1 MMFRPLTT
9 LAVVVVLFAACA
21 PSAPAT
27 TPTTPRDPSSAATAA
42 STAPASDPSKKTITI
57 GVTGAFNAFS
67 VADTG
72 NTASGGVSLQ
82 ELWLQSLVT
91 SAYNT
96 PAPEARIATELPS
109 IEKGTMRS
117 EPDGRM
123 TVTWKLR
130 DDVTWADDT
139 PLTAQDFV
147 FGYRIVTDDRLTFTK
162 SNFISRL
169 DSVAAP
175 DDRTFVMVWKEPF
188 YLANAIGTAQNSL
201 SPLPRHLLEAA
212 YNTGNT
218 EAFEKLPYWN
228 QQFFHVGPYRPVRFE
243 PQVELVL
250 QSVPHYFL
258 GAPKVGNIVIKFLT
272 DVNVVYASFLAGTL
286 DTALS
291 NGLTPALALELK
303 ERWEATGEGKVYT
316 TAGNTQFISFQHS
329 PEYQTEPAFLDPK
342 VRQALAYAID
352 RPAWTDVEMGGKTSG
367 LVATGLLPP
376 NHHLASYTNGSL
388 AMYTY
393 DVNKAQAM
401 LADAGWTKA
410 SDGFMTHGFDGRRF
424 KPTLWSTTESS
435 VVIVADYWKQV
446 GIDASTYVIPRA
458 RLTDRQFWQSYPSLE
473 ISARGWGDEA
483 LDRVDCLEV
492 PSPATSYGGQ
502 NRGHYCDSV
511 RMQPLLME
519 YKRSLNA
526 ADQGRL
532 LQQIAELQ
540 AQELP
545 ILQTYFSIR
554 AIPVARGTIM
564 MDDFGGGLPGSGT
577 YGSYYR
583 NGHLWDRQ

>member
-1 MMFRPLTT
+1 MILRP
-9 LAVVVVLFAACA
+9 VVLFAVALVLLTACA
-21 PSAPAT
+21 PG
-27 TPTTPRDPSSAATAA
+27 TPGPSGDPSGTTAGA
-42 STAPASDPSKKTITI
+42 PSTGDPSRKTITI
-57 GVTGAFNAFS
+57 GVTGAFTAFS

-109 IEKGTMRS
+109 LERGSMRI

-130 DDVTWADDT
+130 DDVKWADGA

-147 FGYRIVTDDRLTFTK
+147 FAYQIVTDERLTFTK
-162 SNFISRL
+162 SGFPSRL

-175 DDRTFVMVWKEPF
+175 DDRTFVMVWKEPY

-201 SPLPRHLLEAA
+201 SPLPRHVLEAP

-218 EAFEKLPYWN
+218 ETFERLPYWSE
-228 QQFFHVGPYRPVRFE
+228 QFFHVGPYRPVRFE
-243 PQVELVL
+243 PQVELAL
-250 QSVPHYFL
+250 QAVPHYFL
-258 GAPKVGNIVIKFLT
+258 GAPKVGNILVKFLT
-272 DVNVVYASFLAGTL
+272 DTNVAYASLLSGAI

-291 NGLTPALALELK
+291 NALTSALHLELQ
-303 ERWEATGEGKVYT
+303 ERWEATGEGKVHA

-329 PEYQTEPAFLDPK
+329 PEYQTEPAFFDPR

-352 RPAWTDVEMGGKTSG
+352 RPAWTDSEMGGKTSG

-393 DVNKAQAM
+393 DVTRAQAM
-401 LADAGWTKA
+401 LADAGWTKGG
-410 SDGFMTHGFDGRRF
+410 DGFITHSSDGRRF
-424 KPTLWSTTESS
+424 RPTLWSTTESS

-446 GIDASTYVIPRA
+446 GIDSSTYVIPRA
-458 RLTDRQFWQSYPSLE
+458 RLTDRQFWQSYPNLE

-483 LDRVDCLEV
+483 LDRVDCLEL

-502 NRGHYCDSV
+502 NRGHYCDPV
-511 RMQPLLME
+511 RMQPLLTE

-526 ADQGRL
+526 GDQGRY
-532 LQQIAELQ
+532 LQQIAQLS

-545 ILQTYFSIR
+545 ILQTYFSLR
-554 AIPVARGTIM
+554 AIPVARGVSM
-564 MDDFGGGLPGSGT
+564 MEDFAGGLPGSGT

-583 NGHLWDRQ
+583 NGHLWDRS

>member
-1 MMFRPLTT
+1 
-9 LAVVVVLFAACA
+9 
-21 PSAPAT
+21 
-27 TPTTPRDPSSAATAA
+27 
-42 STAPASDPSKKTITI
+42 
-57 GVTGAFNAFS
+57 
-67 VADTG
+67 
-72 NTASGGVSLQ
+72 
-82 ELWLQSLVT
+82 
-91 SAYNT
+91 
-96 PAPEARIATELPS
+96 
-109 IEKGTMRS
+109 
-117 EPDGRM
+117 
-123 TVTWKLR
+123 
-130 DDVTWADDT
+130 
-139 PLTAQDFV
+139 
-147 FGYRIVTDDRLTFTK
+147 
-162 SNFISRL
+162 
-169 DSVAAP
+169 
-175 DDRTFVMVWKEPF
+175 MVWKEPY

-201 SPLPRHLLEAA
+201 TPLPRHILEAP
-212 YNTGNT
+212 YNSGNV
-218 EAFEKLPYWN
+218 EAFENLPYWN
-228 QQFFHVGPYRPVRFE
+228 TQFLHVGPYRPVRFE

-250 QSVPHYFL
+250 QAVPHYFL
-258 GAPKVGNIVIKFLT
+258 GAPKVGTVVIKFLSDT
-272 DVNVVYASFLAGTL
+272 NVVYAALLAGTL
-286 DTALS
+286 DSALS
-291 NGLTPALALELK
+291 NALTSSLNLELK
-303 ERWEATGEGKVYT
+303 ERWEATGEGKVHV

-329 PEYQTEPAFLDPK
+329 PEYQTEPAFFDPK

-376 NHHLASYTNGSL
+376 NHHLASHTNGSL

-401 LADAGWTKA
+401 LADAGWTRG
-410 SDGFMTHGFDGRRF
+410 SDGFITHSSDGRRF
-424 KPTLWSTTESS
+424 RPTLWSTTENS

-446 GIDASTYVIPRA
+446 GIEASTYVIPRA

-502 NRGHYCDSV
+502 NRGHYCDPV
-511 RMQPLLME
+511 RMQPLLTE

-526 ADQGRL
+526 ADQGRYL
-532 LQQIAELQ
+532 KQIAELS

-554 AIPVARGTIM
+554 AVPVARGVMM

-583 NGHLWDRQ
+583 NGHLWDRN